1 MHDLIATT
9 ALGTSAPAV
18 DHHGPVTLT
27 EEPGIALASVAA
39 RRGGERT
46 TTLAIR
52 RMIGPTAPKLHLT

>member
-39 RRGGERT
+39 RRGESAQRPWPF
-46 TTLAIR
+46 A
-52 RMIGPTAPKLHLT
+52 A